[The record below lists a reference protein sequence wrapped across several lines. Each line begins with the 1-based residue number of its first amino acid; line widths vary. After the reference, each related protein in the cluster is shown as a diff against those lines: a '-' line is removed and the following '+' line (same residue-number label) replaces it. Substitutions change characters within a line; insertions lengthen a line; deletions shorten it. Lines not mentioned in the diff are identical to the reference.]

1 MIILDTDFVYSLF
14 FEGQSTH
21 NIAVRMSKLFL
32 DSELILTNFVK
43 FELATVL
50 SKRESHQVAM
60 SVIEDLIDIDNV
72 RYYRLTEDDEYQT
85 YKLFCTYSR
94 KNISFVDC
102 SNLFISQKSNF
113 KIASFD
119 KFYPKPNLLNL

>member
-1 MIILDTDFVYSLF
+1 MIILDTDFIYSLF
-14 FEGQSTH
+14 FDGQSTH
-21 NIAVRMSKLFL
+21 DLAVKLSSQFL

-60 SVIEDLIDIDNV
+60 SVIQDLTEIDNI
-72 RYYRLTEDDEYQT
+72 RYYRLSEDDENQT
-85 YKLFCTYSR
+85 YKLFCTFTT

-102 SNLFISQKSNF
+102 SNLFLSQKSNF

-119 KFYPKPNLLNL
+119 KFYPKSNLV